1 MPSKLGL
8 SFGRQYKAIA
18 SSLPL
23 LSIMIFSLFSLFSLF
38 SFALDCFAEDQA
50 DDRPAISQSIEKV
63 KIDRILVLS
72 IDSSINPATHNY
84 IESSFQKAA
93 KEGYQLILIKLNT
106 PGGLVTTTKAIMGII
121 GDSNIPTAI
130 WVSPEGASATSAGAI
145 IASSAHVLFMASGTN
160 IGAATPI
167 QMSEDIKNQDL
178 RNKAINDLVALVQ
191 SLAEV
196 RGRNEELFAKIIK
209 DASSY
214 TSREALKENLIDGIV
229 NSRSEVVEALNGR
242 KIELKGRKI
251 ELDCLHPEFVPVEWD
266 LGQRLMNIFA
276 DPNAAY
282 ILFLIG
288 AALIYLELQAPG
300 GFLAGLLGLICLILS
315 GIGFQILPVNLGAL
329 GLLLVSF
336 ILFVMEVYITS
347 YGLLALAGLVSLITG
362 SLFLFRT
369 DDAYISLSMNLVIAA
384 VATIAGFV
392 LFVGGFIFKDMRKSK
407 AKDNYYSLIGKN
419 CVVSS
424 CFESEQD
431 NGQFLY
437 QVKVGG
443 EIWKARSEQK
453 FETGQSAVITADQ
466 DEDMTLCIGEEK

>member
-8 SFGRQYKAIA
+8 SLIRQSKTNSY
-18 SSLPL
+18 SLAVLGLGIL
-23 LSIMIFSLFSLFSLF
+23 LSFL
-38 SFALDCFAEDQA
+38 CT
-50 DDRPAISQSIEKV
+50 V
-63 KIDRILVLS
+63 KILAEEQPDERPSLSQHIEQINIERILVLT
-72 IDSSINPATHNY
+72 IDSSINPATLNY
-84 IESSFQKAA
+84 IESSFEKARSQ
-93 KEGYQLILIKLNT
+93 GFQLILLKLNT

-121 GDSNIPTAI
+121 GESDIPTAI

-167 QMSEDIKNQDL
+167 QMSEDIKNKDL

-196 RGRNEELFAKIIK
+196 RGRNTELFAKIIK

-214 TSREALKENLIDGIV
+214 TSKEALKENLIDAIV
-229 NSRSEVVEALNGR
+229 DTRSVLVEELNGR
-242 KIELKGRKI
+242 KIQLKGRTFQLTC
-251 ELDCLHPEFVPVEWD
+251 ERPEFVSMDWD
-266 LGQRLMNIFA
+266 LGQRLLNIFA

-300 GFLAGLLGLICLILS
+300 GFLAGLVGLVCLILA

-336 ILFVMEVYITS
+336 ILFVMEAYITS
-347 YGLLALAGLVSLITG
+347 YGLLALAGLASLITG

-369 DDAYISLSMNLVIAA
+369 DDAYISLSMSLIIAA
-384 VATIAGFV
+384 SATIMGFV
-392 LFVGGFIFKDMRKSK
+392 VFVGGFIFKDMRKSK
-407 AKDNYYSLIGKN
+407 AKEDYYSLVGKS
-419 CVVSS
+419 CVIAS
-424 CFESEQD
+424 CLGEQATD
-431 NGQFLY
+431 GNFLY
-437 QVKVGG
+437 QVRVGG
-443 EIWKARSEQK
+443 EIWKACSDHQ
-453 FETGQSAVITADQ
+453 FEVGQTGVITAHQ
-466 DEDMTLCIGEEK
+466 DEDMTLFIGEIK

>member
-1 MPSKLGL
+1 MPSRLGL
-8 SFGRQYKAIA
+8 SPIFPSHILKVRQV
-18 SSLPL
+18 L
-23 LSIMIFSLFSLFSLF
+23 LGLFATFLCGFAFEGFSEEKETE
-38 SFALDCFAEDQA
+38 AA
-50 DDRPAISQSIEKV
+50 DSRPSISQHVETLKIE
-63 KIDRILVLS
+63 RILVLS
-72 IDSSINPATHNY
+72 ISSSINPATLNY
-84 IESSFQKAA
+84 IESSYQKATS
-93 KEGYQLILIKLNT
+93 EGFDMVLIKLNT

-121 GDSNIPTAI
+121 GDSNIPTTI

-145 IASSAHVLFMASGTN
+145 IASSAHVLLMASGTN

-167 QMSEDIKNQDL
+167 QMSEDIKNKDL

-191 SLAEV
+191 SLAEL
-196 RGRNEELFAKIIK
+196 RGRNTELFAKIIK

-214 TSREALKENLIDGIV
+214 TSREALKENLIDGVIDT
-229 NSRSEVVEALNGR
+229 RSELADGLDGR
-242 KIELKGRKI
+242 KILLKGKTVS
-251 ELDCLHPEFVPVEWD
+251 LSCQQPEFVSVDWD

-329 GLLLVSF
+329 GLLLVAF
-336 ILFVMEVYITS
+336 VLFVMEAYITS

-369 DDAYISLSMNLVIAA
+369 DDAYISISMELIIAA
-384 VATIAGFV
+384 VVTIMGFV
-392 LFVGGFIFKDMRKSK
+392 VFVGGYIFKDMRQSK
-407 AKDNYYSLIGKN
+407 AKDNYYSLIGKS
-419 CVVSS
+419 CVISS
-424 CFESEQD
+424 CLEADQES
-431 NGQFLY
+431 GQFLY

-443 EIWKARSEQK
+443 EIWKARSHQNYEV
-453 FETGQSAVITADQ
+453 GQSSIIIADQ
-466 DEDMTLCIGEEK
+466 DEDMTLGIGDGK

>member
-8 SFGRQYKAIA
+8 SINRQYKTIA
-18 SSLPL
+18 RNVFMVFLAK
-23 LSIMIFSLFSLFSLF
+23 ILFF
-38 SFALDCFAEDQA
+38 SFASKGFSEEPA
-50 DDRPAISQSIEKV
+50 DERPTISKHIERI

-93 KEGYQLILIKLNT
+93 REGHQLILIKLNT
-106 PGGLVTTTKAIMGII
+106 PGGLVSTTKAIMGII
-121 GDSNIPTAI
+121 GESNIPTAI

-145 IASSAHVLFMASGTN
+145 IASSAHILLMASGTN

-167 QMSEDIKNQDL
+167 QMSEDIKNEDL

-191 SLAEV
+191 SLAEI
-196 RGRNEELFAKIIK
+196 RGRNKALFAKIIR
-209 DASSY
+209 DASSF
-214 TSREALKENLIDGIV
+214 TSQNALKENLIDAIV
-229 NSRSEVVEALNGR
+229 NSRSELVQTLNGR
-242 KIELKGRKI
+242 KIELKGRTV
-251 ELDCLHPEFVPVEWD
+251 ELDCRHPEFVAVDWD

-282 ILFLIG
+282 ILFLLG
-288 AALIYLELQAPG
+288 AVLIYLELQAPG

-336 ILFVMEVYITS
+336 ILFVMEAYITS
-347 YGLLALAGLVSLITG
+347 YGLLALAGLISLITG

-369 DDAYISLSMNLVIAA
+369 DDAYISLSMNLIVAA
-384 VATIAGFV
+384 VATIVGFL

-407 AKDNYYSLIGKN
+407 AKENYYSLVGKT
-419 CVVSS
+419 CSVTS
-424 CFESEQD
+424 CLESEQD
-431 NGQFLY
+431 SDIFVY

-443 EIWKARSEQK
+443 EIWKARSNDK
-453 FETGQSAVITADQ
+453 FEIGQAAVIAADQ
-466 DEDMTLCIGEEK
+466 DEDMTLFIGENK